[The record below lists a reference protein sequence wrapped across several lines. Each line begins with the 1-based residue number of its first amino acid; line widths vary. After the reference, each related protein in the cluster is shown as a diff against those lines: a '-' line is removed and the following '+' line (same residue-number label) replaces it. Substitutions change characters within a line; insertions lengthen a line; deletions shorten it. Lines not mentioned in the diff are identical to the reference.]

1 MLKYLAGRVLLVIPT
16 FVIAL
21 LIIFVLIRLIPG
33 DPAQLMLGTIDDPET
48 LARIREKLAL
58 DQPITQQFLHWIIQM
73 AQGDFGVSTS
83 QQSPVLDLLIPSFGV
98 TASLVLPAVILA
110 SLIAIPAGAT
120 AAWKQNTMSD
130 TLIMTMATVALSIP
144 SFWLGL
150 VFLLYF
156 GVILDL
162 FPVIG
167 YVSLLEDFG
176 DGLRYLALPVVT
188 LALIEAGVLVRLM
201 RSSTVDVARLEYIT
215 HARAKGAAEVRVLW
229 RHALPNAMAPT
240 WTMIGLTLGSLL
252 GGAVVTE
259 TVFSLPGMGRLMV
272 ESIFARDY
280 PVIQGCMVFII
291 MAYVCVNLIIDATYP
306 LFNPGVMYE

>member
-1 MLKYLAGRVLLVIPT
+1 MLKYFFGRVLLVIPT

-21 LIIFVLIRLIPG
+21 VIIFFLIRLIPG
-33 DPAQLMLGTIDDPET
+33 DPAQLMLGTLDDPEA

-58 DQPITQQFLHWIIQM
+58 DQPITIQFLNWIAQM
-73 AQGDFGVSTS
+73 AKGDFGTSIS
-83 QQSPVLDLLIPSFGV
+83 QQSPVLDLIIPSFGV
-98 TASLVLPAVILA
+98 TASLVLPAVALA
-110 SLIAIPAGAT
+110 SLIAIPAGAIS
-120 AAWKQNTMSD
+120 AWKQNTKSD
-130 TLIMTMATVALSIP
+130 TLIITLATIALSIP

-150 VFLLYF
+150 MFLLFF
-156 GVILDL
+156 GVKLDL
-162 FPVIG
+162 FPVVG
-167 YVSLLEDFG
+167 YISLQENFQ
-176 DGLRYLALPVVT
+176 DGINYLVLPVIS

-201 RSSTVDVARLEYIT
+201 RSSTVDISRLEYIT
-215 HARAKGAAEVRVLW
+215 HARAKGANESRVLW

-306 LFNPGVMYE
+306 LFSPGVVYE